1 MDLSSVCLLY
11 QNFQPIKQYE
21 FQQDFIKFFTDLKL
35 HDS

>member
-11 QNFQPIKQYE
+11 QNFQPIKHYE
-21 FQQDFIKFFTDLKL
+21 FQQDIKFFTDLKL